1 MVALLGANGSG
12 KTTLLRLVSGTL
24 RPQHG
29 SVEVAGRPVGD
40 WTRDALARRVAVLP
54 QQLDLPDGFRAAELV
69 EMGRAPHAR
78 RLFGSTADD
87 ERAIERALR
96 RCRCARPGGS
106 LSRTSYRG
114 GERQRV
120 LVAMALAQE
129 PELLLLDEPTL
140 HMDLAHQV
148 ALLRAIRRLQA
159 ERGLTVLAV
168 LHDLN
173 LAAAFAPRVVV
184 LHEGRVVADGA
195 PADVLTP
202 DARGA
207 RLRRSGGIRAD
218 GRRCTAPGRFRS
230 TGDAGPADGRTGL
243 DPLRL
248 VVDHQ
253 IDLLAAVAAAASDGR
268 GCAGASRRRPAP
280 CSTLTIVASA
290 TSSSRSS
297 CGSAA
302 FGSSENSAGSGRR

>member
-1 MVALLGANGSG
+1 MSESVAVTAVVGLHDVHFAYPRPGQDPLSVLRGVDLAVHPGEMVALLGANGCG
-12 KTTLLRLVSGTL
+12 KTTLLRLVSGSL
-24 RPQHG
+24 RPQQG
-29 SVEVAGRPVGD
+29 MVDVAGRPAGD

-78 RLFGSTADD
+78 RLFGSTAAD
-87 ERAIERALR
+87 ERAIQRALADADALDLADR
-96 RCRCARPGGS
+96 FPHE
-106 LSRTSYRG
+106 LSG

-148 ALLRAIRRLQA
+148 ALLRAMRRLRA

-184 LHEGRVVADGA
+184 LHQGRIAADGD
-195 PADVLTP
+195 PAAVLTP
-202 DARGA
+202 DLVARVFGVRAEYAQTSSGA
-207 RLRRSGGIRAD
+207 R
-218 GRRCTAPGRFRS
+218 
-230 TGDAGPADGRTGL
+230 
-243 DPLRL
+243 
-248 VVDHQ
+248 H
-253 IDLLAAVAAAASDGR
+253 LAISLER
-268 GCAGASRRRPAP
+268 
-280 CSTLTIVASA
+280 
-290 TSSSRSS
+290 
-297 CGSAA
+297 
-302 FGSSENSAGSGRR
+302 